1 MRKRSVKIQLYL
13 NEKETAALNRRA
25 QQSGLSRS
33 VYLRSLI
40 NGWIP
45 RPLPPLEYQ
54 LYLNQLAELKH
65 IVLEMRDELEYCGEK
80 PEAEQLNEIR
90 QILLLQMR
98 NVSAV
103 EGRCE
108 K

>member
-13 NEKETAALNRRA
+13 NEKETAVLNRCA

-40 NGWIP
+40 NGRMP
-45 RPLPPLEYQ
+45 RPLPPLDYH
-54 LYLNQLAELKH
+54 LYLNQLSELKQ
-65 IVLEMRDELEYCGEK
+65 IVLEMQDELEYCGEK
-80 PEAEQLNEIR
+80 PAAEQLNEIR

-98 NVSAV
+98 NVSTV
-103 EGRCE
+103 GGRCE

>member
-1 MRKRSVKIQLYL
+1 MKIQLYL

-33 VYLRSLI
+33 GYLRSLI
-40 NGWIP
+40 NGRTP
-45 RPLPPLEYQ
+45 RPLPPLDYH
-54 LYLNQLAELKH
+54 LYLNQLSELKQ
-65 IVLEMRDELEYCGEK
+65 IVLEMRDDLQYYGEK
-80 PEAEQLNEIR
+80 PAAEQLNEIR
-90 QILLLQMR
+90 QILLLQMC

-103 EGRCE
+103 GGRGE